1 MRELRSRV
9 LVAETTPKSSD
20 KSEVSGSLAVALD
33 HARRLLDTKPMLAE
47 QQANEILRVLP
58 ENPEAALILGIAKRR
73 MGDLDAAQTSLAALV
88 AARPLWPTARYELG
102 LTLAALGLPDEAQG
116 VLTRATELNPQM
128 SEAWRARGDL
138 ATAAGDTH
146 AADGFYAKQIK
157 TSVNNP
163 ILMEAAAALVEN
175 RLAVAE
181 RSLKDFLKRFPSDVA
196 AIRMLAEVAARIG
209 RFADAET
216 LLRRCLELAPGFHP
230 ARHNYSMALFR
241 QGKAAEALVEVDKLL
256 TLDPYDPG
264 YRNLKAA
271 VLGHLGDYP
280 QTIAVYADVLRDY
293 PNQPRAWMSYGH
305 ALKTAG
311 RLDESI
317 AAYRRSIEQ
326 LPRLGEAY
334 WSLANLKTYF
344 LSDADMAAMEAQLAQ
359 PDLRDEDRLHFHF
372 ALGKALEDRGDFA
385 ASFAHYAGGNAIR
398 KEQLSHEAE
407 KTTARV
413 AQMKTL
419 FTQSFFDE
427 RAGLGCAAGDP
438 IFIVGLPRSGST
450 LIEQILSSHS
460 AIEGT
465 MELPDL
471 GAMAMALGGRRN
483 RTDKSLYPEILAEMD
498 GDRLKA
504 LGQEYLTRTHPQRK
518 TARPLFIDKTPQNFF
533 HIGLIQLILPN
544 AKIIDA
550 RRHPLGAC
558 FSGFKQHFARGQAF
572 TYGLEDIGQYYRDYV
587 ALMAHFDDVMP
598 GRIQR
603 VFYERMVDDTETEI
617 RNLVDYCGL
626 EFEEACLRFHE
637 NDRAVRTPS
646 SEQVRQPIF
655 RDGLDHWQHFE
666 PWLEPLKETL
676 GDILTFY
683 PAVPTPVSQA
693 PP

>member
-20 KSEVSGSLAVALD
+20 KSEVSGSLSVALA
-33 HARRLLDTKPMLAE
+33 HARRLLDTKPVLAE

-58 ENPEAALILGIAKRR
+58 ENPDAALLLGVAKRR
-73 MGDLDAAQTSLAALV
+73 TGDLNAARTSLAALV

-102 LTLAALGLPDEAQG
+102 LTLAVLGLPDEAKAM
-116 VLTRATELNPQM
+116 LTRVTELNPQM
-128 SEAWRARGDL
+128 SEAWRALGDL
-138 ATAAGDTH
+138 ATEAGDPPT
-146 AADGFYAKQIK
+146 ADAFYAKQIK

-163 ILMEAAAALVEN
+163 VLMEAAAALVEN
-175 RLAVAE
+175 RLAIAE
-181 RSLKDFLKRFPSDVA
+181 RSLKEFLKRFPTDVA

-209 RFADAET
+209 RFADAER
-216 LLRRCLELAPGFHP
+216 LLRRCLELAPSFHP
-230 ARHNYSMALFR
+230 ARNNYSMALFR
-241 QGKAAEALVEVDKLL
+241 QGKAAEALVEIDKLL
-256 TLDPYDPG
+256 ALDAYDPG

-271 VLGHLGDYP
+271 ILAHLGDYP
-280 QTIAVYADVLRDY
+280 QTIAVYAEILRDH
-293 PNQPRAWMSYGH
+293 PNQPKVWMSYGH

-311 RLDESI
+311 RLNESI
-317 AAYRRSIEQ
+317 TAYRRSIEQ
-326 LPRLGEAY
+326 LPQLGEAY

-344 LSDADMAAMEAQLAQ
+344 LDDTEVAAMQTQLAQ

-372 ALGKALEDRGDFA
+372 ALGKAQEDRAAFA
-385 ASFAHYAGGNAIR
+385 ASFAHYADGNAIR
-398 KEQLSHEAE
+398 KSQLGHKAE
-407 KTTARV
+407 ETTARV
-413 AQMKTL
+413 DQMRAL
-419 FTQSFFDE
+419 FTRSFFDE
-427 RAGLGCAAGDP
+427 RAGLGCEAADP

-471 GAMAMALGGRRN
+471 GAMAMALSGRRN
-483 RTDKSLYPEILAEMD
+483 RTDKSLYPEILAELD
-498 GDRLKA
+498 GERLKA
-504 LGQEYLTRTHPQRK
+504 LGEEYLARTRAQRK
-518 TARPLFIDKTPQNFF
+518 TSRPLFIDKTPQNFF
-533 HIGLIQLILPN
+533 HIGMIRLILPK

-572 TYGLEDIGQYYRDYV
+572 SYGLDDIGRYYRDYV
-587 ALMAHFDDVMP
+587 ALMAHFDAVMP
-598 GRIQR
+598 GRIHR
-603 VFYERMVDDTETEI
+603 VFYEQMVDDTEAEV
-617 RNLVDYCGL
+617 RHLLNYCGL

-646 SEQVRQPIF
+646 SEQVRRPIF

-666 PWLEPLKETL
+666 PWLEPLKTVL
-676 GDILTFY
+676 GDTLTVY
-683 PAVPTPVSQA
+683 PAVPSPVSQA